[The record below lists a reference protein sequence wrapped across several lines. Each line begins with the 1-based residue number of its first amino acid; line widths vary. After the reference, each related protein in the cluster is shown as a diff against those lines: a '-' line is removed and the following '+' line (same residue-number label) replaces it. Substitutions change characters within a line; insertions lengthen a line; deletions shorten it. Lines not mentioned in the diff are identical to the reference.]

1 MKEGDK
7 EVASETQGSNHND
20 SAAHPSTNTR
30 SGVIA
35 NHCLHSSASLSLVR
49 PFAGKPLWDEDE
61 IATKSAAPS
70 QAASVL
76 ALSKTPLKT
85 IFWPSHINLA
95 CVLDSAGEM

>member
-30 SGVIA
+30 SDVIA

-61 IATKSAAPS
+61 ITTKSAALS
-70 QAASVL
+70 QQ
-76 ALSKTPLKT
+76 TPLKT
-85 IFWPSHINLA
+85 IFWPSHINFA